1 MASSV
6 SDLDER
12 NQPSVEEGQ
21 KPPEPTAALPN
32 PKHRVLIIG
41 ALVVAAAA
49 GAWF

>member
-1 MASSV
+1 
-6 SDLDER
+6 
-12 NQPSVEEGQ
+12 
-21 KPPEPTAALPN
+21 LPN